1 MIHTFKIPN
10 DEASVQDTIKAY
22 RIEKGLKEISRQMS
36 NPFWDEEGC
45 SIFVTSKFLKLQEYE
60 IPEEQDLACHTEVN
74 AILKNRMTYF
84 YSFKIDPTKDI
95 DERIKEYCEK
105 YHVEEL
111 ERSVNTPFHDDIDG
125 HCVWVI
131 SQLRPLIYEE

>member
-10 DEASVQDTIKAY
+10 GEAFVQDTIKAY
-22 RIEKGLKEISRQMS
+22 RIKNGLQEISRQMS
-36 NPFWDEEGC
+36 NPFWDKEGC
-45 SIFVTSKFLKLQEYE
+45 CVFVTSKFLELQEYE

-84 YSFKIDPTKDI
+84 YSFKIDPAEDI
-95 DERIKEYCEK
+95 DKRIKKYCKENL
-105 YHVEEL
+105 VEEL
-111 ERSVNTPFHDDIDG
+111 ERSVNTPFYDDIDG

-131 SQLRPLIYEE
+131 SQFRPLIYEE